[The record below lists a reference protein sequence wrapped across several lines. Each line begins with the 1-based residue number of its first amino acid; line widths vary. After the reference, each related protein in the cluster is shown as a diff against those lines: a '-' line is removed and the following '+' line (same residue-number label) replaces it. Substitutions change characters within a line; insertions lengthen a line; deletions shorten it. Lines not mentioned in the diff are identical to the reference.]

1 MLVNNP
7 NMNLTIEG
15 HTDNIGGDQK
25 NMELS
30 EARATAVKTYL
41 TSRGIPETNITVLFY
56 GENQPIAPND
66 TEKGREK
73 NRRVDLTIGFN

>member
-15 HTDNIGGDQK
+15 HKDNIGGDQK

-41 TSRGIPETNITVLFY
+41 TSRGIPEANITVLFY